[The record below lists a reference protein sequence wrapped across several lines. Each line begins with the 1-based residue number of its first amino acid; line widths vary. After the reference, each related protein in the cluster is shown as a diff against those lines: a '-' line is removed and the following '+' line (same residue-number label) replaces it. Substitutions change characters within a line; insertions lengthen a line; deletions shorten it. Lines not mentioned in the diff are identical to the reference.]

1 MVAWRP
7 EEFMGVI
14 FRSTA
19 SVIGRLSADNDA
31 YTPIVFT
38 R

>member
-7 EEFMGVI
+7 EEFMG
-14 FRSTA
+14 
-19 SVIGRLSADNDA
+19 VIGRLSADNDA